1 MKTATL
7 TILLAAMCA
16 TARAAAPAPGKQAVT
31 AALNRYLAQ
40 SGKLCVGKFAWPI
53 DVSDHDREAGSRDA
67 LQLPVLEK
75 LGLVAASNDDPA
87 ITRYTLTAA
96 GKRFYLPRKIVTMDA
111 AGKRHENTHD
121 FCAGQLKLD
130 KVVRWTPPAMAGEYR
145 ETTATYTYTI
155 APAAWTRDPQAQQVF
170 PMVDRVIK
178 GQRQMQ
184 LTQRLR
190 LVNQRWE
197 AVPLAE

>member
-75 LGLVAASNDDPA
+75 LGLVAASNDDPT

-130 KVVRWTPPAMAGEYR
+130 KVVRWTPPAMA
-145 ETTATYTYTI
+145 
-155 APAAWTRDPQAQQVF
+155 
-170 PMVDRVIK
+170 
-178 GQRQMQ
+178 
-184 LTQRLR
+184 
-190 LVNQRWE
+190 
-197 AVPLAE
+197 